1 MYSYKER
8 IYVISKLEDELKR
21 PRLAK
26 IDQKNSLVID
36 FDNHPNKYPNWV
48 PHLSVFSV
56 DLYLAV
62 ASGIA

>member
-26 IDQKNSLVID
+26 IDQKT
-36 FDNHPNKYPNWV
+36 
-48 PHLSVFSV
+48 
-56 DLYLAV
+56 A
-62 ASGIA
+62 